1 MAKTGGLGDVCAGLP
16 AALRELGVDARV
28 LLPGYPSVLAIAGNR
43 QELARLTP
51 FDAPFE
57 ARLLA
62 GQLPNG
68 VPLITVDSPRLYARA
83 GGPYQN
89 EAGEDWPDN
98 GWRFG
103 MLSKVAA
110 ILGSEGS
117 PLDWRP
123 HIVHCN
129 DWPVA
134 LAPAYLHYT
143 PRARAAA
150 VMTVHNLAF
159 QGIFEPGLVAALG
172 LPQSSFAMDG
182 LEFHGRMSFLKAGL
196 LYADA
201 ITTVSPTYAREI
213 QSEPLG
219 FGMQGLLHQRSHV
232 LTGIL
237 NGIDTAAWNPE
248 TDPLIVQNYNADS
261 LDSKFV
267 NKLELQRRMQLT
279 VDPEIPLLGVV
290 NRFTQQKG
298 TDVLVEAASQLVE
311 QPAQLV
317 ALGAGQR
324 ELEDALRRL
333 ASRHVGQIAI
343 AVGFNEGLAHL
354 IEAGA
359 DIFLM
364 PSRFEPCGLNQM
376 YSQRYG
382 TPPVARATG
391 GLVDTIVD
399 CNPETIANRSATGFL
414 FDHLSAPALLAAVQR
429 AITVFRDRGSWRALQ
444 QNGMARHF
452 GWDIAARHYAE
463 IYARLTGQ
471 DSNANPA

>member
-16 AALRELGVDARV
+16 PALRELRVDVRV
-28 LLPGYPSVLAIAGNR
+28 LLPGYPSVLAATGNGR
-43 QELARLTP
+43 EMARLKP
-51 FDAPFE
+51 FEAPFE
-57 ARLLA
+57 ARLLM
-62 GQLPNG
+62 GHLPNG
-68 VPLITVDSPRLYARA
+68 VPLITLDSPHLYARA

-110 ILGSEGS
+110 ILGSERS

-123 HIVHCN
+123 HVVHCN

-143 PRARAAA
+143 LGPRAAA
-150 VMTVHNLAF
+150 VMTVHNMAF
-159 QGIFEPGLVAALG
+159 QGTFKPDLVAALG
-172 LPQSSFAMDG
+172 LPQSSFAIDG

-213 QSEPLG
+213 QHEPLG
-219 FGMQGLLHQRSHV
+219 FGMQGLLHQRRHALS
-232 LTGIL
+232 GIL
-237 NGIDTAAWNPE
+237 NGIDTSVWNPE
-248 TDPLIVQNYNADS
+248 TDPLIVQRYNADT
-261 LDSKFV
+261 LD
-267 NKLELQRRMQLT
+267 NKLLNKQELQRRMRLM
-279 VDPEIPLLGVV
+279 VDPEIPLLGVI

-298 TDVLVEAASQLVE
+298 TDVLVEAASRLNE
-311 QPAQLV
+311 LPAQLV

-324 ELEDALRRL
+324 ELEDALRRV
-333 ASRHVGQIAI
+333 AARHTGNIAAAI
-343 AVGFNEGLAHL
+343 GFDEDLAHL

-359 DIFLM
+359 DMFLM

-391 GLVDTIVD
+391 GLADTIVD
-399 CNPETIANRSATGFL
+399 CNSETLANRSATGFL
-414 FDHLSAPALLAAVQR
+414 FEQLNAPSLLAAVRR
-429 AITVFRDRGSWRALQ
+429 AVTTYRDRSSWRTLQ

-452 GWDIAARHYAE
+452 GWDTAARQYAD
-463 IYARLTGQ
+463 IYARLAGQ
-471 DSNANPA
+471 DSNVNPR